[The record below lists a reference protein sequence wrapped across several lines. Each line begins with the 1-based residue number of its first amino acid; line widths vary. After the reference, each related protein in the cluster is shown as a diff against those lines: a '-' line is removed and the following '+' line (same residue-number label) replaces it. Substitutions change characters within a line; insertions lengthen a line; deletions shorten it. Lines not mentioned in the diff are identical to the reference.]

1 MRIRPPETHYA
12 KSGDVHIAYQVIGE
26 GHLDLVFVPGFISHV
41 EHVWE
46 EQHWAGFLER
56 LASFARLICFDKR
69 GTGLSDRVADIPTL
83 EQRMDDV
90 RAVMDAVGSERA
102 ALFGLS
108 EGGPMSVLFAASHP
122 DRTRALVLC
131 GSYALFSSAVMS
143 PDQLEGYVQQVDRSW
158 GSGASVARLA
168 PSLANDPAF
177 VAWFRRF
184 ERLGGSPSAVIALM
198 RMNSQI
204 DIRHILP
211 SIRVPTLVLHRTGDL
226 RVNVAAGRFLA
237 DNIPGAR
244 YIELPGSD
252 HLFCAGDTKRI
263 LDEIEEFLTGA
274 RASADADRVLAT
286 VLFTDIV
293 GSTSRAAEL
302 GDREWRR
309 MLESHD
315 ARIRRELE
323 RHRGRKIKST
333 GDGVLATFDGPARGV
348 RCAAAIGEAMA
359 ALGLRV
365 RSGLHTG
372 EVELLG
378 DDIGGIA
385 VHLAARVAGMA
396 GAGEVL
402 VSGVVKDLVA
412 GSGLRFRDR
421 GVHALKGLPEDVHI
435 FAVEAAA

>member
-12 KSGDVHIAYQVIGE
+12 KSGDVHIAYQVVGD
-26 GHLDLVFVPGFISHV
+26 GHLDLVCVPGFISHV

-46 EQHWAGFLER
+46 EPHWASFLER

-69 GTGLSDRVADIPTL
+69 GTGLSDRVGDIPTL

-90 RAVMDAVGSERA
+90 RAVMDAVGSEQA

-177 VAWFRRF
+177 LAWFRRF

-252 HLFCAGDTKRI
+252 HLFCVGDTKRL

-412 GSGLRFRDR
+412 GSGLKFRDR

-435 FAVEAAA
+435 YAVEATA